1 MMMEKAGLP
10 PKTKYI
16 FILSQRYS
24 GSTLLSFL
32 LATQP
37 GISTMGERRKFYN
50 KLMKSK
56 SFRSHR
62 AKICSCNETFENC
75 PYLNTLKNRVL
86 SQFNENKITS
96 NTTEFDIS
104 SNKYIKRIG
113 IEINQ
118 FFLLNQL
125 PLWLNPF
132 AGKLKSLLEFNR
144 ILVHE
149 MLEMDKSTVF
159 LDSSKAIKHVMY
171 LSQIQEFDLSVVWLT
186 RDPRAQVN
194 SALKYNKS
202 WDTTFA
208 AKHWKQEMIENEKI
222 LNRLNIKHIKLPYEN
237 LCQSP
242 KKEIRKILD
251 FAGVTTGE
259 IDLGFRK
266 KEQHI
271 IGNGNMRLGKEDKIV
286 ERKEWETELTAKQIE
301 IIEKWTA

>member
-1 MMMEKAGLP
+1 MITEKGNSSE
-10 PKTKYI
+10 KTKYI

-50 KLMKSK
+50 KLIKSNA
-56 SFRSHR
+56 FRSHR
-62 AKICSCNETFENC
+62 AKICSCNETFEDC
-75 PYLNTLKNRVL
+75 SYLNTLKDRVIN
-86 SQFNENKITS
+86 QFDENKITS
-96 NTTEFDIS
+96 NTTEFDVS
-104 SNKYIKRIG
+104 SNKYIKRLG

-118 FFLLNQL
+118 FFLMNKF

-132 AGKLKSLLEFNR
+132 AGKLKNLLEFNR
-144 ILVHE
+144 ILVDE
-149 MLEMDKSTVF
+149 MLKMDKSTVF

-171 LSQIQEFDLSVVWLT
+171 LSQIKEFDLHVVWLT

-202 WDTTFA
+202 WDTAFA
-208 AKHWKQEMIENEKI
+208 AKHWKQEMIENEKV
-222 LNRLNIKHIKLPYEN
+222 LNRLNVKHIKLPYED
-237 LCQSP
+237 LCKSP
-242 KKEIRKILD
+242 KEEIQQILD

-286 ERKEWETELTAKQIE
+286 ERKEWETELTPSQIE